1 MTKKKWELEDF
12 IEQNQRRVYYQMAR
26 LQINDKDGEY
36 FQEGLVAMWR
46 AYENYNPDKGPL
58 ATYMNFEIR
67 NRLLNV
73 FHKSILERKYIEQ
86 LGHQQ
91 EVETQAGNYMDGKKK
106 KILSKNE
113 GGTNPQEKLDQESE
127 TDFSE
132 FTSILTEKQKVWF
145 NCAIIEGLSNQE
157 IAEKEQVS
165 LEAVKS
171 WAKSAKRKLR
181 KMDWD
186 RG

>member
-1 MTKKKWELEDF
+1 MSKKKWELEDF

-26 LQINDKDGEY
+26 LQIDEREGDY

-58 ATYMNFEIR
+58 TTYMNFQIR
-67 NRLLNV
+67 NRLVDVLRQ
-73 FHKSILERKYIEQ
+73 SIVERKYFEQ
-86 LGHQQ
+86 LGIQFKG
-91 EVETQAGNYMDGKKK
+91 ETQSGNYMDGN
-106 KILSKNE
+106 ILPFEKEGKSNPLTIMSQTNE
-113 GGTNPQEKLDQESE
+113 N
-127 TDFSE
+127 DFFKMTE
-132 FTSILTEKQKVWF
+132 VLTEKQKIWF
-145 NCAIIEGLSNQE
+145 RYAIVEGLSNQE

-181 KMDWD
+181 NMDWD
-186 RG
+186 RQ

>member
-67 NRLLNV
+67 NRLVNV

-106 KILSKNE
+106 KYSLKMKEERIRRKNW
-113 GGTNPQEKLDQESE
+113 
-127 TDFSE
+127 
-132 FTSILTEKQKVWF
+132 I
-145 NCAIIEGLSNQE
+145 
-157 IAEKEQVS
+157 
-165 LEAVKS
+165 
-171 WAKSAKRKLR
+171 R
-181 KMDWD
+181 KMKPISPNSH
-186 RG
+186 RY

>member
-26 LQINDKDGEY
+26 LQINDEEGEY
-36 FQEGLVAMWR
+36 FQEGLVAMWK

-67 NRLLNV
+67 NRIVNV
-73 FHKSILERKYIEQ
+73 FHKSILEKKYMEQ

-91 EVETQAGNYMDGKKK
+91 ETETQSGNYMDRK
-106 KILSKNE
+106 KIPSKNE
-113 GGTNPQEKLDQESE
+113 GGMNPQEVMDQTTE
-127 TDFSE
+127 TDFSKY
-132 FTSILTEKQKVWF
+132 TSLLTEKQKVWF
-145 NCAIIEGLSNQE
+145 CCAIIEGLSNPE

-165 LEAVKS
+165 IEAVKS

-181 KMDWD
+181 NIDWD
-186 RG
+186 RE